1 MEVNNND
8 KNNSNKVETIKKQ
21 SYKWSKAN
29 VDNARKKISK
39 LIFQQE
45 RQASINIKLDD
56 LSIFINDEIQ
66 RRGIQRGFVNIQ
78 EDFNKNILNIE
89 KIILRALME
98 NDAKNKYNLLIEAQ
112 SSMKINIW
120 SDIRFLMVNKA
131 ITPGEITELIRRQKS
146 IDSDMEKWIASI
158 QLALSAEG

>member
-1 MEVNNND
+1 MEVNNYD
-8 KNNSNKVETIKKQ
+8 KNNGKNIEAIKKQ
-21 SYKWSKAN
+21 SHKWSKAN
-29 VDNARKKISK
+29 VDNARKKINK

-56 LSIFINDEIQ
+56 LSIFINDEIKK
-66 RRGIQRGFVNIQ
+66 RGIQRGFVNIQ

-146 IDSDMEKWIASI
+146 IDSEMEKWIASI

>member
-29 VDNARKKISK
+29 VDNARKKINK

-56 LSIFINDEIQ
+56 LSIFINDEIKK
-66 RRGIQRGFVNIQ
+66 RGIQRGFVNIQ

-146 IDSDMEKWIASI
+146 IDSEMEKWIASI

>member
-89 KIILRALME
+89 KIKNLNQYQALCPITIIDKM
-98 NDAKNKYNLLIEAQ
+98 NYNIVVL
-112 SSMKINIW
+112 
-120 SDIRFLMVNKA
+120 
-131 ITPGEITELIRRQKS
+131 
-146 IDSDMEKWIASI
+146 
-158 QLALSAEG
+158 

>member
-56 LSIFINDEIQ
+56 LSIFINDEIKK
-66 RRGIQRGFVNIQ
+66 RGIQRGFVNIQ

-146 IDSDMEKWIASI
+146 IDSEMEKWIASI

>member
-8 KNNSNKVETIKKQ
+8 KKNSNKVETIKKQ
-21 SYKWSKAN
+21 CYKWSKAN
-29 VDNARKKISK
+29 VDNARKKINK

-56 LSIFINDEIQ
+56 LSIFINDEIKK
-66 RRGIQRGFVNIQ
+66 RGIQRGFVNIQ

-98 NDAKNKYNLLIEAQ
+98 NDANNKYNLLIEAQ

-146 IDSDMEKWIASI
+146 IDSEMEKWIASI

>member
-8 KNNSNKVETIKKQ
+8 KNNSNKVETIRKN
-21 SYKWSKAN
+21 YKWSKAN
-29 VDNARKKISK
+29 VDNARKKINK

-56 LSIFINDEIQ
+56 LSIFINEEIKK
-66 RRGIQRGFVNIQ
+66 RGIQRGFVNIQ

-146 IDSDMEKWIASI
+146 IDSEMEK
-158 QLALSAEG
+158 

>member
-8 KNNSNKVETIKKQ
+8 KNNSNKVETIKKN
-21 SYKWSKAN
+21 YKWSKAN
-29 VDNARKKISK
+29 VDNARKKINK

-56 LSIFINDEIQ
+56 LSIFINDEIKK
-66 RRGIQRGFVNIQ
+66 RGIQRGFVNIQ

-112 SSMKINIW
+112 SSMKIHIW

-146 IDSDMEKWIASI
+146 IDSEMEKWIASI

>member
-29 VDNARKKISK
+29 VDNARKKINK

-56 LSIFINDEIQ
+56 LSIFINDKIKK
-66 RRGIQRGFVNIQ
+66 RGIQRGFVNIQ

-89 KIILRALME
+89 KIILHALIE

-146 IDSDMEKWIASI
+146 IDSEMEKWIASI

>member
-8 KNNSNKVETIKKQ
+8 KNNSNKVETIKKN
-21 SYKWSKAN
+21 YKWSKAN
-29 VDNARKKISK
+29 VDNARKKINK

-56 LSIFINDEIQ
+56 LSIFINEEIKK
-66 RRGIQRGFVNIQ
+66 RGIQRGFVNIQ

-98 NDAKNKYNLLIEAQ
+98 NDAKNKYNL
-112 SSMKINIW
+112 
-120 SDIRFLMVNKA
+120 
-131 ITPGEITELIRRQKS
+131 
-146 IDSDMEKWIASI
+146 
-158 QLALSAEG
+158 